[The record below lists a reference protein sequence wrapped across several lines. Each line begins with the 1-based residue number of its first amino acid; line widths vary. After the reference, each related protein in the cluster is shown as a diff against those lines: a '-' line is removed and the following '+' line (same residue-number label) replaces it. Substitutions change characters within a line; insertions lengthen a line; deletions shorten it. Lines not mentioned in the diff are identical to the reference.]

1 MMPQA
6 GTRATKSLAAAS
18 FSHIVGDIT
27 MLKATKAVAAAAG
40 VMGVLAAGTVSAD
53 SLYTYHQGGIIEVMS
68 PGRAVSFDVGSK
80 HVIGYFYG
88 KGKACHLAVV
98 LADVDGGEQGFDSP
112 GTRVVVP
119 VVPGKRVQVDASNGQ
134 SAEFHCGPGASRMTA
149 RIVDRAP
156 YKS

>member
-1 MMPQA
+1 
-6 GTRATKSLAAAS
+6 
-18 FSHIVGDIT
+18 

-40 VMGVLAAGTVSAD
+40 VMGVLVAGPVSAD
-53 SLYTYHQGGIIEVMS
+53 SVNKYHQGGLIEVMS

-88 KGKACHLAVV
+88 KGNACELAVV
-98 LADVDGGEQGFDSP
+98 LADIDGGEQGFDSP
-112 GTRVVVP
+112 GTRVVMA
-119 VVPGKRVQVDASNGQ
+119 VVAGKRFRIDASNGQ
-134 SAEFHCGPGASRMTA
+134 SAEFHCGPAASRMTA